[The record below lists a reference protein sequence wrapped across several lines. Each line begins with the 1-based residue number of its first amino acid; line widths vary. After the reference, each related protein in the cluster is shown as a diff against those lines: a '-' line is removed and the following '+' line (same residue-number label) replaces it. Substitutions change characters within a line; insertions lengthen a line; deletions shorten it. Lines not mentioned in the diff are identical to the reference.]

1 MQRNIDSK
9 MAQTIFKISSCP
21 AWGLVKTKQLI
32 AYVQLFTRR
41 ASKTTRQ
48 DDRIG
53 EIFMS

>member
-9 MAQTIFKISSCP
+9 MAQTIFKICSCP